1 MINVRR
7 WDNVFDYI
15 SNGLKEELN
24 KLYMKTF
31 IIALLFMTATFL
43 PILFIPLL
51 GLTIVVIA
59 LVAPYVTTHTKW
71 FESKHDLEHMKH

>member
-1 MINVRR
+1 MRNVRY
-7 WDNVFDYI
+7 WNGVFEYI
-15 SNGLKEELN
+15 SIGLKEELN
-24 KLYMKTF
+24 KLYMKIF
-31 IIALLFMTATFL
+31 IIALLFITATLL